1 MESESF
7 WREENKAPL
16 LVKSELPRNYND
28 EASSGAFQEPQL
40 RCEPTDWRA
49 PAILLGFECLD
60 SIAYNGIGT
69 NLVLFLRTVLN
80 GSNASNA
87 ANAAIWHGT
96 SYFTPVIGA
105 IIADT
110 YWGNYKTI
118 WVSLIMFLI
127 GMILITLTTLTLTSS
142 SSLSEVNPSQT
153 SSGTKKTLFFFG
165 LYLVSFGSG
174 GVRSAVLPFGAEQFN
189 DENPTDRERKR
200 SYFSYFFI
208 CFIFGGIASGTF
220 IVWIQENI
228 DWALG
233 YGISTLCIIL
243 ALGGFLLGTPTYHLR
258 TPNGSPL
265 KSICQVLVAS
275 FRKISVQCPTNSN
288 LLYEGSS
295 NSANNFAQPK
305 LAHTDEFRF
314 LDKAATI
321 HDSNHLEDNDLKS
334 SWKICTVTQV
344 EELKIL
350 LRFVPIWTTS
360 IIYTSA
366 CCQMNTTFIQQGSA
380 MDTRIGSFAIPPA
393 SLSSVEVISVMAFVL
408 YNKVLVP
415 KIRCWFSKDLSQLQR
430 MGIGYFLAI
439 IAMATAAFVEWRR
452 LESAKKDELIS
463 IAWQLPQY
471 VIFAVTEVFIFI
483 TLMEFF
489 YGQAPE
495 SMKSICTA
503 LALLTVSLGQYL
515 SSLIV
520 TLVSVT
526 MATEGKPGWI
536 PDDLNKGHLDYF
548 FWSLTGLCIVNF
560 VTYLAFAK
568 NYTLKKVILES

>member
-1 MESESF
+1 MEG
-7 WREENKAPL
+7 EEERSL
-16 LVKSELPRNYND
+16 LIKSELPRNYKD

-40 RCEPTDWRA
+40 RRKPTDWRA
-49 PAILLGFECLD
+49 PAIILGFECLN
-60 SIAYNGIGT
+60 STAYNGVRA

-80 GSNASNA
+80 DSNASNA
-87 ANAAIWHGT
+87 ANAATWHGT

-105 IIADT
+105 TIADT

-118 WVSLIMFLI
+118 WISLITYLI
-127 GMILITLTTLTLTSS
+127 GMILITLSALTLTST
-142 SSLSEVNPSQT
+142 SSLSEVNSSQT

-174 GVRSAVLPFGAEQFN
+174 VRSVVLPFGAEQFN
-189 DENPTDRERKR
+189 DEKPTDRERKR
-200 SYFSYFFI
+200 SYFSYFYI
-208 CFIFGGIASGTF
+208 CFIFGGIASGTL

-265 KSICQVLVAS
+265 KSICQVLVAT
-275 FRKISVQCPTNSN
+275 FRKISVQFPTNSN

-295 NSANNFAQPK
+295 NSTHNIAQPK

-321 HDSNHLEDNDLKS
+321 HDSDHLEDNDLKS

-350 LRFVPIWTTS
+350 LRFVPIWTTG
-360 IIYTSA
+360 IIYTSV
-366 CCQMNTTFIQQGSA
+366 CSQMNTTFIQQGSA

-393 SLSSVEVISVMAFVL
+393 SLSSFEVISAMASVVL

-415 KIRCWFSKDLSQLQR
+415 TIRCWFSKDLSQLQR

-526 MATEGKPGWI
+526 TATEGKPGWI

-548 FWSLTGLCIVNF
+548 FWSLTGLCTVNF